1 MPNSRVPVVPKGEK
15 EPSSVNGTS
24 GENSSYDSF
33 EYDSY
38 EDEYGDPKPK
48 DIKKAKIAMMRT
60 KLTKLHMALKKA
72 VEDKEFLTAH
82 VTEQE
87 IKKLQAEIEKIEA
100 QLETTTTTAPTTT
113 TTALLSTS
121 NAPTPTKTTVIT
133 QTPPANGF
141 PGLQVKVFQIPW
153 QTLSSSGFAIN
164 FPGMIVKY

>member
-1 MPNSRVPVVPKGEK
+1 MPNPRVPVVPKGEK
-15 EPSSVNGTS
+15 EPSSVNGSS
-24 GENSSYDSF
+24 GVNSSYDSF

-38 EDEYGDPKPK
+38 EDEYGDLKPK

-121 NAPTPTKTTVIT
+121 NTPTKTTVIT

-153 QTLSSSGFAIN
+153 QNLSSSGFAIN
-164 FPGMIVKY
+164 FPGMK

>member
-1 MPNSRVPVVPKGEK
+1 
-15 EPSSVNGTS
+15 
-24 GENSSYDSF
+24 
-33 EYDSY
+33 
-38 EDEYGDPKPK
+38 
-48 DIKKAKIAMMRT
+48 MMRT

-121 NAPTPTKTTVIT
+121 NTPTKIKL
-133 QTPPANGF
+133 F
-141 PGLQVKVFQIPW
+141 FI
-153 QTLSSSGFAIN
+153 I
-164 FPGMIVKY
+164 